1 MIRFPVFLWV
11 VCLFIPQLTLAN
23 DQLNV
28 QITSVKLTL
37 DRRPA
42 VTFKVT
48 TAKDNLAELA
58 DLDAETVKFTIAA
71 IERDTNGDT
80 RYHNYVL
87 AKVSGKSY
95 VFKGETKKPAIAE
108 AVQPDVDH
116 GGTLK
121 QIGPGAFTYTFN
133 TVLPPNYDRQA
144 THVVGGEISSRDGKA
159 FANFIYEFLPA
170 GGKVRIERAVVETA
184 SCNNCHD
191 PLKAHSGTRR
201 EVGYCVLCHTSQL
214 SDPETGESLDF
225 KVFVHKIHRGKM
237 LPSVRGG
244 KPYFLVG
251 DKQRIADFSTV
262 RYPQALL
269 SDGTYKELRNCRAC
283 HTDSSAHDH
292 WKKFPS
298 IAACTSC
305 HNDVDLTTGK
315 NHKLGPM
322 ADGSCIGCHAPDG
335 PEFGPSITGAHTYP
349 GFSKQ
354 LPGIVLEI
362 LTITDG
368 GPGRSPVVTFAVKN
382 KQGEPLDASKLA
394 NLRLVVAWPTIDY
407 KVAIEEDARKAKPAG
422 DGIYTYKFK
431 YEIPGDATGSGA
443 IGLQGF
449 SLIDLKKPN
458 GDVIK
463 AQRDVGTNV
472 VKYFAITDKEPV
484 ARRKAVKIENCNVC
498 HLKLATHGEMRNN
511 TEFCVMCH
519 NASHTD
525 QEKRKAANG
534 PMPPQNV
541 HYKRL
546 IHRIHTGENLGE
558 SFTVYGGTP
567 AKPGAIDFSDIRF
580 PGDRR
585 NCVKCHIPGANEPPL
600 PAGLLPTL
608 IPQSDGSTKTLQPI
622 TSACVGCHTAEPA
635 KLHMET
641 MTFNGQESCVTCH
654 GVGRSFAVSKVHQR

>member
-23 DQLNV
+23 DRLNV
-28 QITSVKLTL
+28 QITSVKLTRE
-37 DRRPA
+37 RRPA

-48 TAKDNLAELA
+48 TAKNNLAELA
-58 DLDAETVKFTIAA
+58 DLDAESVKFTIAA

-87 AKVSGKSY
+87 SKVSGKSY
-95 VFKGETKKPAIAE
+95 VYKGETRKPAIAE
-108 AVQPDVDH
+108 TLQPDVDQ
-116 GGTLK
+116 GGALK
-121 QIGPGAFTYTFN
+121 QNGPGLFSYVFKTA
-133 TVLPPNYDRQA
+133 LPADYDRQA
-144 THVVGGEISSRDGKA
+144 THVVGGEISTRDGK
-159 FANFIYEFLPA
+159 FANPTYEFVPA
-170 GGKVRIERAVVETA
+170 GGKVRVERAVVETA

-201 EVGYCVLCHTSQL
+201 EAGYCVLCHTSQL

-244 KPYFLVG
+244 KPYFVVG
-251 DKQRIADFSTV
+251 DNQRIADFSTV

-354 LPGIVLEI
+354 LPGIVFEI
-362 LTITDG
+362 LKITDG
-368 GPGRSPVVTFAVKN
+368 GPGKSPVVTFAVKN

-394 NLRLVVAWPTIDY
+394 NLRLVVAWPTTDY
-407 KVAIEEDARKAKPAG
+407 KVAVEEDARKAQAAG
-422 DGIYTYKFK
+422 DGTYTYKFS
-431 YEIPGDATGSGA
+431 YTIPGTRLAPAPLAS
-443 IGLQGF
+443 
-449 SLIDLKKPN
+449 
-458 GDVIK
+458 
-463 AQRDVGTNV
+463 RD
-472 VKYFAITDKEPV
+472 F
-484 ARRKAVKIENCNVC
+484 
-498 HLKLATHGEMRNN
+498 L
-511 TEFCVMCH
+511 
-519 NASHTD
+519 
-525 QEKRKAANG
+525 
-534 PMPPQNV
+534 
-541 HYKRL
+541 
-546 IHRIHTGENLGE
+546 
-558 SFTVYGGTP
+558 
-567 AKPGAIDFSDIRF
+567 
-580 PGDRR
+580 
-585 NCVKCHIPGANEPPL
+585 
-600 PAGLLPTL
+600 
-608 IPQSDGSTKTLQPI
+608 
-622 TSACVGCHTAEPA
+622 
-635 KLHMET
+635 
-641 MTFNGQESCVTCH
+641 
-654 GVGRSFAVSKVHQR
+654 

>member
-1 MIRFPVFLWV
+1 MIRFPAFLWPI
-11 VCLFIPQLTLAN
+11 CLFIPQITLAN
-23 DQLNV
+23 DLNV

-58 DLDAETVKFTIAA
+58 DLDAESVKFTIAA

-95 VFKGETKKPAIAE
+95 VFKGETKKPAISE

-251 DKQRIADFSTV
+251 DNQRITDFSTV

-283 HTDSSAHDH
+283 HTDSSTHDH

-322 ADGSCIGCHAPDG
+322 ADGSCVGCHAPDG
-335 PEFGPSITGAHTYP
+335 PEFGPSIIGAHTYP

-354 LPGIVLEI
+354 LPGIVFEI
-362 LTITDG
+362 LKITDG
-368 GPGRSPVVTFAVKN
+368 GPGKSPVVTFAVKN
-382 KQGEPLDASKLA
+382 KQGEPLDAAKLA
-394 NLRLVVAWPTIDY
+394 NLRLVVAWPTTDY
-407 KVAIEEDARKAKPAG
+407 QVAIEEDARKAKPGG

-458 GDVIK
+458 GDVLK

>member
-1 MIRFPVFLWV
+1 MIRFPAFLWPI
-11 VCLFIPQLTLAN
+11 CLFIPQITLAN
-23 DQLNV
+23 DRLNV

-42 VTFKVT
+42 VIFKVT

-58 DLDAETVKFTIAA
+58 DLDAESVKFTIAA

-95 VFKGETKKPAIAE
+95 VFKGETKKPAISE

-251 DKQRIADFSTV
+251 DNQRITDFSTV

-283 HTDSSAHDH
+283 HTDSSTHDH

-322 ADGSCIGCHAPDG
+322 ADGSCVGCHAPDG
-335 PEFGPSITGAHTYP
+335 PEFGPSIIGAHTYP

-354 LPGIVLEI
+354 LPGIVFEI
-362 LTITDG
+362 LKITDG
-368 GPGRSPVVTFAVKN
+368 GPGKSPVVTFAVKN
-382 KQGEPLDASKLA
+382 KQGEPLDAAKLA
-394 NLRLVVAWPTIDY
+394 NLRLVVAWPTTDY
-407 KVAIEEDARKAKPAG
+407 QVAIEEDARKAKPGG

-458 GDVIK
+458 GDVLK

-608 IPQSDGSTKTLQPI
+608 IPQSDGSTKARANSTR
-622 TSACVGCHTAEPA
+622 
-635 KLHMET
+635 
-641 MTFNGQESCVTCH
+641 
-654 GVGRSFAVSKVHQR
+654 GRKKP

>member
-1 MIRFPVFLWV
+1 MIRFPAFLWPI
-11 VCLFIPQLTLAN
+11 CWFIPQMTLAN
-23 DQLNV
+23 DRLNV

-42 VTFKVT
+42 VIFKVT

-58 DLDAETVKFTIAA
+58 DLDAESVKFTIAA

-95 VFKGETKKPAIAE
+95 VFKGETKKPAISE

-251 DKQRIADFSTV
+251 DNQRITDFSTV

-283 HTDSSAHDH
+283 HTDSSTHDH

-322 ADGSCIGCHAPDG
+322 ADGSCVGCHAPDG
-335 PEFGPSITGAHTYP
+335 PEFGPSIIGAHTYP

-354 LPGIVLEI
+354 LPGIVFEI
-362 LTITDG
+362 LKITDG
-368 GPGRSPVVTFAVKN
+368 GPGKSPVVTFAVKN
-382 KQGEPLDASKLA
+382 KQGEPLDAAKLA
-394 NLRLVVAWPTIDY
+394 NLRLVVAWPTTDY
-407 KVAIEEDARKAKPAG
+407 QVAIEEDARKAKPGG

-608 IPQSDGSTKTLQPI
+608 IPQSDGSTKALQPI